1 MTQMH
6 TETLKGTDG
15 RDYECKMYG
24 QTLAECPI
32 CENDHV
38 EFDDYAAQ
46 WICTVCR
53 DFLGSDVKYNVV
65 FHQRVRH
72 DR

>member
-1 MTQMH
+1 MAVHRQM
-6 TETLKGTDG
+6 LRGTDG
-15 RDYECKMYG
+15 REYECRMIG
-24 QTLAECPI
+24 DTLTECPT
-32 CENDHV
+32 CENDHL
-38 EFDDYAAQ
+38 EYDDYAAQ

-53 DFLGSDVKYNVV
+53 DCLGIDVKYNVV